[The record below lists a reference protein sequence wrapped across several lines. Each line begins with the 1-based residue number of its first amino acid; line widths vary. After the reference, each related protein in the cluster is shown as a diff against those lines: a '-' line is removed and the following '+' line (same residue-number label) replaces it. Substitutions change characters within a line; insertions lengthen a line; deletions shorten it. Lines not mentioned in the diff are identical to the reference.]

1 MKRIVFFILAA
12 AIMMATSCTGH
23 FISDRAYR
31 ETVMNDFA
39 ARQDIMEAA
48 GIDLASMGLEVKER
62 EALEFLYAYMP
73 LGDIVNHS
81 PEYYLEH
88 YRLMQTALDEMPWG
102 KSIPEREM
110 RHFVLPVRVNNES
123 LDSARTVFQKELLPR
138 VKDMSMTAAVLE
150 VNHWCHEKAVYMPSD
165 RRTSSP
171 LATVKTAYGRC
182 GEESTLLV
190 AALRSV
196 GIPARQVYTP
206 RWAHTDSNHAWV
218 EAWVD
223 GEWCFLGACEPEPV
237 LNLGWFNAPASRG
250 MLMHTNVFGRYN
262 GPEEIVRETPNH
274 TEINVIDHYA
284 PESASVEVTVV
295 DMEGTP
301 VEGAKVDYK
310 IYNYSEFNSV
320 AYKLTDAEGRTALTA
335 GLGDMMVYAAKD
347 GRFGFAKV
355 TYGKDE
361 AVSITLEYDEGSEI
375 PHMEMEIVP
384 PVENAQLP
392 DITDEQ
398 RAENTR
404 RMEYEDSLRN
414 AYVATFYDRQK
425 ALEWAGSLERVW
437 PDQDERIADILV
449 ASRGNHKE
457 ITSFIK
463 EAAQKDR
470 FSSALFLLESL
481 TEKDLRDTPKHILDD
496 HLYNGPVGESSVDY
510 VLCPRVDTELL
521 TPYRAYF
528 QQNIPNS
535 LVDSLYKDPALFVAW
550 CRDNLTLHD
559 EMSLKYV
566 QLDPRRVWETR
577 LADKGSRE
585 IFFVAVCRSFEVPA
599 WMDPVTRVVKY
610 LNQEDYKVY
619 DVDFDAQKQAAAPQG
634 KLQLVYNEIP
644 LLDDPKYKT
653 HFSLSKYVDGGFQ
666 LLNYNGTWA
675 SLFKEP
681 QPMDCGY
688 YMLVS
693 GSRMSGGNV
702 FADVEFFTV
711 EEDKTTVR
719 ELVMRD
725 VKDQLRVIG
734 SFDSEMK
741 YNAVVPEDDSDDDRD
756 DCHFDRAQRVEK
768 SVLETTGRGYFAVA
782 LVDYGTEPTNHAFM
796 DISAVASE
804 LEAWGRP
811 VLVVFATEDDCRKFR
826 AQDFNLPST
835 VHFGVDV
842 DGRMRNMIASEMK
855 LDKGGRLPLIL
866 MADTFN
872 RVVFFSQGYSIGLGE
887 SLVKTSRK
895 L

>member
-1 MKRIVFFILAA
+1 MKSRFSLILMLALTA
-12 AIMMATSCTGH
+12 CTSH
-23 FISDRAYR
+23 FITDEEYR
-31 ETVMNDFA
+31 GIVADDFQS
-39 ARQDIMEAA
+39 RSVIMEAA
-48 GIDLASMGLEVKER
+48 GIDLASMGLNQKEE

-73 LGDIVNHS
+73 LGDIVNNA
-81 PEYYLEH
+81 PEYYLDH
-88 YRLMQTALDEMPWG
+88 YRMTRRALKEMPWG
-102 KSIPEREM
+102 KNVPEREM
-110 RHFVLPVRVNNES
+110 RHFVLPVRVNNEN
-123 LDSARTVFQKELLPR
+123 LDSARYVFYEELAPR
-138 VKDMSMTAAVLE
+138 IKDMTMHDAVLE

-223 GEWCFLGACEPEPV
+223 GKWYFLGACEPEPV

-262 GPEEIVRETPNH
+262 GPEEIVRETPNY
-274 TEINVIDHYA
+274 TEINVIEHYA
-284 PESASVEVTVV
+284 PESAVVDVTVV
-295 DMEGTP
+295 DKDGAP
-301 VEGAKVDYK
+301 VEAAKVDYK

-320 AYKLTDAEGRTALTA
+320 AYKLTDAHGKTALTA
-335 GLGDMMVYAAKD
+335 GLGDMMVYATKD

-355 TYGKDE
+355 TYGRDE
-361 AVSITLEYDEGSEI
+361 AVSIVLEYEEGSAV
-375 PHMEMEIVP
+375 PHMEMEVVP

-392 DITDEQ
+392 DVTDEQ

-414 AYVATFYDRQK
+414 AYVATFYDKERAEAFASQYEDP
-425 ALEWAGSLERVW
+425 ALRKG
-437 PDQDERIADILV
+437 IAEILV
-449 ASRGNHKE
+449 ASRGNHEE
-457 ITSFIK
+457 IV
-463 EAAQKDR
+463 A
-470 FSSALFLLESL
+470 LLEEAEQQGKLPEAQALLTSL
-481 TEKDLRDTPKHILDD
+481 SEKDLRDTPKPVLDD
-496 HLYNGPVGESSVDY
+496 HFSCMETVGDANVY
-510 VLCPRVDTELL
+510 GPRVDTELL
-521 TPYRAYF
+521 RPFRKYF
-528 QQNIPNS
+528 HENIP
-535 LVDSLYKDPALFVAW
+535 DSLSNMIKTDPASFVKW
-550 CRDNLTLHD
+550 CKENLSMHD
-559 EMSLKYV
+559 DISLRYV
-566 QLDPRRVWETR
+566 QLDPKRVWETR

-585 IFFVAVCRSFEVPA
+585 IFFVTMCRSFGVPA

-610 LNQEDYKVY
+610 VGADGLTY
-619 DVDFDAQKQAAAPQG
+619 DVDFDAKEQTVAPQG
-634 KLQLVYNEIP
+634 KLKLTYNEIP

-653 HFSLSKYVDGGFQ
+653 HFTLSKYVNGNFQ

-675 SLFKEP
+675 SLFKEA

-711 EEDKTTVR
+711 EEGKTTVR

-725 VKDQLRVIG
+725 IKDQIRVIG
-734 SFDSEMK
+734 SFDSEIK
-741 YNAVVPEDDSDDDRD
+741 YNADG
-756 DCHFDRAQRVEK
+756 VEK

-782 LVDYGTEPTNHAFM
+782 LVDYGTEPTNHALM
-796 DISAVASE
+796 DISAAAAD

-811 VLVVFATEDDCRKFR
+811 ILVVFATEDDYRKFR

-835 VHFGVDV
+835 VHFGIDI
-842 DGRMRNMIASEMK
+842 DGKMRNMIATEIK
-855 LDKGGRLPLIL
+855 LDKGGRLPLIVL
-866 MADTFN
+866 ADTFN
-872 RVVFFSQGYSIGLGE
+872 RVVFFSQGYSIGLGD
-887 SLVKTSRK
+887 SLVKTSK
-895 L
+895 AL